1 MNDFVASF
9 FKFQERK
16 TTWQRETIG
25 GITSFVTMAYIIFVN
40 PQIMAAA
47 GMDKGTVM
55 LATCLAAAAGTLLI
69 IRQCSFWVGSGNGDQ
84 CLLCLYFM
92 RGHGLYLGAGLGSGT
107 AVRYYFCCGFC
118 YRTAQQDH
126 FGNTDAFEKS
136 DRHRYR
142 DVHFVHRFKKCV
154 LA

>member
-55 LATCLAAAAGTLLI
+55 LATCLAAAAGTLLMALYAPMLLLGWLREWGLMPSLPI
-69 IRQCSFWVGSGNGDQ
+69 LYAGPWVIPGSRAWERYCCQVLFLLWFLLPDCAAGSF
-84 CLLCLYFM
+84 
-92 RGHGLYLGAGLGSGT
+92 RK
-107 AVRYYFCCGFC
+107 
-118 YRTAQQDH
+118 YR
-126 FGNTDAFEKS
+126 
-136 DRHRYR
+136 
-142 DVHFVHRFKKCV
+142 CI
-154 LA
+154 

>member
-55 LATCLAAAAGTLLI
+55 LATCLAAAAGTLLMA
-69 IRQCSFWVGSGNGDQ
+69 
-84 CLLCLYFM
+84 LYAD
-92 RGHGLYLGAGLGSGT
+92 R
-107 AVRYYFCCGFC
+107 
-118 YRTAQQDH
+118 
-126 FGNTDAFEKS
+126 KS
-136 DRHRYR
+136 
-142 DVHFVHRFKKCV
+142 VV
-154 LA
+154 

>member
-55 LATCLAAAAGTLLI
+55 LATCLAAAAGTLLMALYANAPFGLAPGMGI
-69 IRQCSFWVGSGNGDQ
+69 NAFFAYTLCGAMGCQVLFLLWFLLPDCAAGSF
-84 CLLCLYFM
+84 
-92 RGHGLYLGAGLGSGT
+92 RK
-107 AVRYYFCCGFC
+107 
-118 YRTAQQDH
+118 YR
-126 FGNTDAFEKS
+126 
-136 DRHRYR
+136 
-142 DVHFVHRFKKCV
+142 CI
-154 LA
+154 

>member
-55 LATCLAAAAGTLLI
+55 LATCLAAAAGTLLMA
-69 IRQCSFWVGSGNGDQ
+69 
-84 CLLCLYFM
+84 LYANAPF
-92 RGHGLYLGAGLGSGT
+92 GLAPGMGI
-107 AVRYYFCCGFC
+107 
-118 YRTAQQDH
+118 
-126 FGNTDAFEKS
+126 NAFFA
-136 DRHRYR
+136 YT
-142 DVHFVHRFKKCV
+142 
-154 LA
+154 L

>member
-55 LATCLAAAAGTLLI
+55 LATCLAAAAGTLLMAL
-69 IRQCSFWVGSGNGDQ
+69 IRQCSFWVGSGNGD
-84 CLLCLYFM
+84 
-92 RGHGLYLGAGLGSGT
+92 
-107 AVRYYFCCGFC
+107 
-118 YRTAQQDH
+118 
-126 FGNTDAFEKS
+126 
-136 DRHRYR
+136 
-142 DVHFVHRFKKCV
+142 
-154 LA
+154 

>member
-47 GMDKGTVM
+47 VWIK
-55 LATCLAAAAGTLLI
+55 
-69 IRQCSFWVGSGNGDQ
+69 
-84 CLLCLYFM
+84 
-92 RGHGLYLGAGLGSGT
+92 
-107 AVRYYFCCGFC
+107 VR
-118 YRTAQQDH
+118 
-126 FGNTDAFEKS
+126 
-136 DRHRYR
+136 
-142 DVHFVHRFKKCV
+142 
-154 LA
+154 

>member
-9 FKFQERK
+9 FKFQERQ

-55 LATCLAAAAGTLLI
+55 LATCLAAAAGTLLMA
-69 IRQCSFWVGSGNGDQ
+69 
-84 CLLCLYFM
+84 LYANAPFGLAM
-92 RGHGLYLGAGLGSGT
+92 RGHGLYLGAGTGSGT